1 MEEENEKLKLEN
13 LFLKE
18 RISLLEK
25 EIEKKEDEIKNKHY
39 DNNNNKRE
47 KFSDPHELIL
57 QNNEYKKLNE
67 QMTIACEDIRRENE
81 IILEDYRKL
90 QLINDQLQIKYNDA
104 IEENTNLKNNFM
116 IVKSKSNERK
126 SAAQKPPNFFE
137 SSSKNVNEF
146 QKTWSQNHFMI
157 KKNEFANDFV
167 KSKFINVEEHS
178 GKKNDLRL
186 SNYKET
192 NENGSFYLQDQALNN
207 SKSKKRQNFEDLN
220 KKEIEPEIIFPFKKT
235 INYFEN
241 KSESNIKGKLIEFNQ
256 EYFKQFLN
264 IKNLDEFKMNC
275 LNEKSVIFSNEYLD
289 ITTIG
294 SASVID
300 DLTMNFKLSFSNFSK
315 KFIDDLAFLFLHD
328 EKSKSSLV
336 FIKL

>member
-1 MEEENEKLKLEN
+1 
-13 LFLKE
+13 
-18 RISLLEK
+18 
-25 EIEKKEDEIKNKHY
+25 
-39 DNNNNKRE
+39 
-47 KFSDPHELIL
+47 
-57 QNNEYKKLNE
+57 
-67 QMTIACEDIRRENE
+67 
-81 IILEDYRKL
+81 
-90 QLINDQLQIKYNDA
+90 
-104 IEENTNLKNNFM
+104 
-116 IVKSKSNERK
+116 
-126 SAAQKPPNFFE
+126 
-137 SSSKNVNEF
+137 
-146 QKTWSQNHFMI
+146 MI

-167 KSKFINVEEHS
+167 KSKFINLEEHS
-178 GKKNDLRL
+178 QKKNDLRL

-275 LNEKSVIFSNEYLD
+275 LNEKSVIFSNEFLD
-289 ITTIG
+289 ITAIG
-294 SASVID
+294 NASIID

-328 EKSKSSLV
+328 EKSKSNLV
-336 FIKL
+336 FIKR